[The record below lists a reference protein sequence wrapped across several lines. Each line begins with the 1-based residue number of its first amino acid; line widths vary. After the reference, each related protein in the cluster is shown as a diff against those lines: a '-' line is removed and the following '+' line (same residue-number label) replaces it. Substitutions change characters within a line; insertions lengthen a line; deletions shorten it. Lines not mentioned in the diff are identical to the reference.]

1 MPADRPS
8 RTLRLEL
15 TCEDPPPTGPGA
27 PVEFGLQLG
36 RENLQDGAPAGGGDL
51 RFSTDAS
58 AQLRDDGSV
67 RWSGPAIQGPSRTR
81 FLYLSC
87 RARGG
92 PPTKWM
98 FRLKVPLDGI
108 DASLAG
114 LDGRGA
120 TGPVRLEGRCRA
132 TRGGMVRLVDEGW
145 VRRPAR

>member
-1 MPADRPS
+1 
-8 RTLRLEL
+8 
-15 TCEDPPPTGPGA
+15 
-27 PVEFGLQLG
+27 
-36 RENLQDGAPAGGGDL
+36 
-51 RFSTDAS
+51 
-58 AQLRDDGSV
+58 
-67 RWSGPAIQGPSRTR
+67 
-81 FLYLSC
+81 
-87 RARGG
+87 
-92 PPTKWM
+92 M